1 MKASNPGKRYWRSLS
16 ELENSPEFDE
26 FLQREFPVAAAEF
39 PDGISRRR
47 WLQLMAASLAFG
59 GLAGCRYR
67 EEKFAPLAKRP
78 EDWVPGKPQRYAT
91 SIELA
96 GATRHLLVT
105 CYDGRPIKVEGNP
118 DHPYSLGATDLY
130 SQACVLDLYDP
141 DRCGDVRQRDQGQAF
156 IKTWDDFA
164 AFADKHFQTLK
175 DQGGAGLCVLLEPTE
190 SAAVHGQLSA
200 LKAAFP
206 KAELFSYAPLAR
218 GNERRGAELAF
229 GKAVRTH
236 LNLDKAQI
244 IVCLDADLLGDHP
257 ASLRLARQFADGRDV
272 ARAADPKSSRM
283 NRLYVAESQY
293 STTGAMAD
301 HRLAVRSLDIGAL
314 VADLA
319 KRVQAMLDA
328 GKVQNPTAGGTRR
341 DRILQAMA
349 ADLFEHRGAGVIA
362 VGPRQPAEIHAQVH
376 RLNALLEHGGKTVTY
391 TDEPA
396 AGYAAPCG
404 DLTDLAKRM
413 QAGQVKTLVLLGGN
427 PVYDAPADLEFEQAL
442 AKVGTAIHLSSHEN
456 ETSQRCQW
464 LLPQTHP
471 FETWGDCR
479 AQDGT
484 ICVTQP
490 LIETLLGG
498 KSTLELLALLLGDK
512 SESQTLV
519 RRSVDRVAGRALSDK
534 EWRKL
539 LHDGFLAD
547 SGLKPASVELKEL
560 AAGEAKPAAEGELE
574 LVFCRSETVYDGRF
588 ANNGWLQETPHLVSK
603 LTWDNA
609 ALVSPAT
616 AKKLG
621 LEIGSMVRLE
631 LDGRSLEIPA
641 FILPGQADGSI
652 GVALGYG
659 RTSAGLVG
667 GSAPQGIA
675 PVGVNVTPLRTT
687 VAMDMAAGVKVTP
700 IGGRYSFALTQD
712 HHAIDKVG
720 LEAIGHRV
728 GELIR
733 EGTHEQYQADPDF
746 AQHTGHKLES
756 LWKEVSYDEHQA
768 WGMSIDL
775 NKCIGCNA
783 CSVAC
788 QAENNV
794 PVVGKDQVARGREM
808 HWIRIDRYFRGS
820 GAEDEDLQVVHQP
833 VMCQQC
839 ENAPCEQVCPVAAT
853 VHSREGLNDMVY
865 NRCIGTRYC
874 ANNCPYKVR
883 RFNFFN
889 NTKHLEDPDRQLMQ
903 LVVNPEVTVRSRGV
917 MEKCTYCVQR
927 IQNAKIDA
935 RSEGRLVRDGEIQ
948 TACQQVCP
956 TRAIEF
962 GDLNKDTRVAKSHQ
976 QDPRAYGMLAEL
988 NVKPRTVY
996 LARLRNPHPAL
1007 AAQENASAGHA
1018 EVAVE
1023 SGKHL

>member
-1 MKASNPGKRYWRSLS
+1 
-16 ELENSPEFDE
+16 
-26 FLQREFPVAAAEF
+26 
-39 PDGISRRR
+39 
-47 WLQLMAASLAFG
+47 MA
-59 GLAGCRYR
+59 
-67 EEKFAPLAKRP
+67 
-78 EDWVPGKPQRYAT
+78 
-91 SIELA
+91 
-96 GATRHLLVT
+96 
-105 CYDGRPIKVEGNP
+105 
-118 DHPYSLGATDLY
+118 
-130 SQACVLDLYDP
+130 
-141 DRCGDVRQRDQGQAF
+141 
-156 IKTWDDFA
+156 
-164 AFADKHFQTLK
+164 
-175 DQGGAGLCVLLEPTE
+175 
-190 SAAVHGQLSA
+190 
-200 LKAAFP
+200 
-206 KAELFSYAPLAR
+206 
-218 GNERRGAELAF
+218 
-229 GKAVRTH
+229 
-236 LNLDKAQI
+236 
-244 IVCLDADLLGDHP
+244 
-257 ASLRLARQFADGRDV
+257 
-272 ARAADPKSSRM
+272 
-283 NRLYVAESQY
+283 
-293 STTGAMAD
+293 
-301 HRLAVRSLDIGAL
+301 
-314 VADLA
+314 
-319 KRVQAMLDA
+319 
-328 GKVQNPTAGGTRR
+328 
-341 DRILQAMA
+341 
-349 ADLFEHRGAGVIA
+349 
-362 VGPRQPAEIHAQVH
+362 
-376 RLNALLEHGGKTVTY
+376 
-391 TDEPA
+391 
-396 AGYAAPCG
+396 
-404 DLTDLAKRM
+404 
-413 QAGQVKTLVLLGGN
+413 
-427 PVYDAPADLEFEQAL
+427 
-442 AKVGTAIHLSSHEN
+442 
-456 ETSQRCQW
+456 
-464 LLPQTHP
+464 
-471 FETWGDCR
+471 
-479 AQDGT
+479 
-484 ICVTQP
+484 
-490 LIETLLGG
+490 
-498 KSTLELLALLLGDK
+498 
-512 SESQTLV
+512 
-519 RRSVDRVAGRALSDK
+519 
-534 EWRKL
+534 KL

-547 SGLKPASVELKEL
+547 SGLKPASVELKEP
-560 AAGEAKPAAEGELE
+560 AAAEAKPAAEGELE

-621 LEIGSMVRLE
+621 SRSARWCDWNWTGAAWRFPPSSCRGRPMVR
-631 LDGRSLEIPA
+631 
-641 FILPGQADGSI
+641 
-652 GVALGYG
+652 
-659 RTSAGLVG
+659 SAWPWDTAARRRDW
-667 GSAPQGIA
+667 SAAVPRGIA

-687 VAMDMAAGVKVTP
+687 AAMDVAAGVKVTP
-700 IGGRYSFALTQD
+700 IGGRYPFALTQD

-733 EGTHEQYQADPDF
+733 EGTHEQYQADPHF
-746 AQHTGHKLES
+746 AQHAGHKLES
-756 LWKEVSYDEHQA
+756 LWKEVSYDDHQA

-1007 AAQENASAGHA
+1007 AALEENPRRC
-1018 EVAVE
+1018 
-1023 SGKHL
+1023 

>member
-1 MKASNPGKRYWRSLS
+1 MKPSNTGKPYWRSLS
-16 ELENSPEFDE
+16 ELENSPEFEE
-26 FLQREFPVAAAEF
+26 FVQREFPVAASEF

-67 EEKFAPLAKRP
+67 QENIVPLAKRP
-78 EDWVPGKPQRYAT
+78 EGWVPGKPQRYAT

-96 GATRHLLVT
+96 GAPRHLLVT

-118 DHPYSLGATDLY
+118 EHAYSLGATDAY
-130 SQACVLDLYDP
+130 SQACVLNLYDP
-141 DRCGDVRQRDQGQAF
+141 DRCASVRQLDQGQAF
-156 IKTWDDFA
+156 TKTWDDFA
-164 AFADKHFQTLK
+164 AFAAKHFQALK
-175 DQGGAGLCVLLEPTE
+175 DQGGDGLCVLLEPTE
-190 SAAVHGQLSA
+190 SAAVHGQLSG
-200 LKAAFP
+200 LKAAYP
-206 KAELFSYAPLAR
+206 KAELFCYAPLASDH
-218 GNERRGAELAF
+218 ERHGAELAF
-229 GKAVRTH
+229 GKPVRT
-236 LNLDKAQI
+236 LLDLSKAQ
-244 IVCLDADLLGDHP
+244 VVVSLDADLLGEHP
-257 ASLRLARQFADGRDV
+257 AALRLARQFAEGRDV
-272 ARAADPKSSRM
+272 STAADAKSSWM

-293 STTGAMAD
+293 TTTGVAAD
-301 HRLAVRSLDIGAL
+301 HRLAVRSVDMAVL
-314 VADLA
+314 VGDLE
-319 KRVQAMLDA
+319 KRIRGMLDA
-328 GKVQNPTAGGTRR
+328 GKVQPPDAGGSRR

-349 ADLFEHRGAGVIA
+349 ADLFEHRGAGLIA
-362 VGPRQPAEIHAQVH
+362 VGPRQPAEVHAQVH
-376 RLNALLEHGGKTVTY
+376 RLNKLLGNVGKTVAY
-391 TDEPA
+391 ADEPA

-404 DLTDLAKRM
+404 SLADLGKRI
-413 QAGQVKTLVLLGGN
+413 QAGSVKTLVVLGGN
-427 PVYDAPADLEFEQAL
+427 PVYDAPVDLEFAQAL
-442 AKVGTAIHLSSHEN
+442 AKVSTAIHLSTHEN
-456 ETSQRCQW
+456 ETSQLCQW

-471 FETWGDCR
+471 FESWGDCR
-479 AQDGT
+479 AVDGA

-512 SESQTLV
+512 SDPQTLV
-519 RRSVDRVAGRALSDK
+519 RQAVDRVAGRTLSDK
-534 EWRKL
+534 DWRKL

-547 SGLKPASVELKEL
+547 SSLKPAAVEWKE
-560 AAGEAKPAAEGELE
+560 AAPAQVKPVAADELE
-574 LVFCRSETVYDGRF
+574 VVFCRSETVYDGRF

-603 LTWDNA
+603 MTWDNA
-609 ALVSPAT
+609 ALLSPAT
-616 AKKLG
+616 AKRLG
-621 LEIGSMVRLE
+621 VQIGTLVRLD

-641 FILPGQADGSI
+641 FILPGQADDSI
-652 GVALGYG
+652 GLALGYG
-659 RTSAGLVG
+659 RTAAGLVG
-667 GSAPQGIA
+667 GSERQGIA

-687 VAMDMAAGVKVTP
+687 AALHAATGAKLTP
-700 IGGRYSFALTQD
+700 LGGHYKFALTQD

-720 LEAIGHRV
+720 LEAIGKRV
-728 GELIR
+728 GELVR
-733 EGTHEQYQADPDF
+733 EGTHEQYQQDPDF
-746 AQHTGHKLES
+746 VQHGGHELVS
-756 LWKEVSYDEHQA
+756 LWKEVSYDGQHA

-783 CSVAC
+783 CLVAC

-794 PVVGKDQVARGREM
+794 PVVGKEQVARGREM

-853 VHSREGLNDMVY
+853 VHTREGLNDMVY

-889 NTKHLEDPDRQLMQ
+889 NTKELDQPQRQLLQ
-903 LVVNPEVTVRSRGV
+903 LAQNPEVTVRSRGV

-935 RSEGRLVRDGEIQ
+935 RSEGRLIRDGEIQ

-976 QDPRAYGMLAEL
+976 QDPRAYGLLAEL

-1007 AAQENASAGHA
+1007 AAQDKGEGSSSTGGH
-1018 EVAVE
+1018 
-1023 SGKHL
+1023 S